1 MEGVAVEAKT
11 VGRGLRGDFPRR
23 QASAPKRSMAVPV
36 GAMAAKAVRVATR
49 QSIDSGSFNFARR

>member
-1 MEGVAVEAKT
+1 MEGVAVEAKS

-36 GAMAAKAVRVATR
+36 GAMAATCRATR